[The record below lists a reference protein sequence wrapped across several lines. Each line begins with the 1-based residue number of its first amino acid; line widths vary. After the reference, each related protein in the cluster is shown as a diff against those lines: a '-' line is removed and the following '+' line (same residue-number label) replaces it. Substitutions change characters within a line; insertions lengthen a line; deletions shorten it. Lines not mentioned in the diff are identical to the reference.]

1 MQNPNQNHLLDAIM
15 QITAKTNPINK
26 IFISQI
32 IKKEY
37 EDILTGGF
45 ENMIYIG
52 EIKNPIKIK
61 NKVIII
67 FFFIK
72 KISILLGN

>member
-1 MQNPNQNHLLDAIM
+1 MHHNEFNLQNLSHHHLLNTIM
-15 QITAKTNPINK
+15 NIMAKTNPINK
-26 IFISQI
+26 IFMSQI

-52 EIKNPIKIK
+52 EIQNTAKSVPITA
-61 NKVIII
+61 KV
-67 FFFIK
+67 
-72 KISILLGN
+72 